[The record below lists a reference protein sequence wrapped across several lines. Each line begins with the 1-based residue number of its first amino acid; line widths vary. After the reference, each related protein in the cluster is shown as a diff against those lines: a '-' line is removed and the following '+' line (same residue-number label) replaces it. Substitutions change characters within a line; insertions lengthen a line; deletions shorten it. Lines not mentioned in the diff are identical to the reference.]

1 MTRSAEVRS
10 GSIAGEVLNSGIRI
24 VARCV
29 ESTSVDVVVVD
40 YEVGIRDEEPGQ
52 RGLAHLCEH
61 LMFDQS
67 KDGETHLQAVTAL
80 GGMANA
86 MTRLDHTVFVN
97 ATPRGR
103 LRQVLRLER
112 SRMVGPCLDQ
122 AHLDRERDVVRNEV
136 SDRMGNLPY
145 GSFPWSQLAQHCFG
159 DWVHAHNDDGTFD
172 DLDAVDVETAAQ
184 FHARYYR
191 PDNALIYVA
200 GDKSTNDLLALARD
214 IFRDIPLP
222 VAPLVR
228 QPGRYMATPVASA
241 GSYPDPL
248 IQRPAVAFGYLTSPY
263 ASAEFVSEVALA
275 GAMNALLSSR
285 SARGFTPRAYTGLM
299 NADGLAV
306 RDPNVLVIELDGTAG
321 EGAKTLSGLC
331 AEVASLD
338 DGELLRLVARGRL
351 DIARSW
357 QWWGGRAMTEASAAL
372 LTGDPSG
379 LDLIWDRLEHASP
392 HGIRAALQRL
402 STAEAG
408 LVEVRP

>member
-1 MTRSAEVRS
+1 MTRSAEVR
-10 GSIAGEVLNSGIRI
+10 GAPIVGEALDNGVRI

-61 LMFDQS
+61 LMFDQRL
-67 KDGETHLQAVTAL
+67 DGDTHLQAVTAL

-103 LRQVLRLER
+103 LREVLSLER
-112 SRMVGPCLDQ
+112 SRMVGPSLDQ
-122 AHLDRERDVVRNEV
+122 VRLDRERDVVRNEV

-145 GSFPWSQLAQHCFG
+145 GAFPWSLLAQHCFG

-172 DLDAVDVETAAQ
+172 DLNEVDVETAAQ

-191 PDNALIYVA
+191 PDNALVYVA
-200 GDKSTNDLLALARD
+200 GDQSTDDLLDLARD
-214 IFRDIPLP
+214 AFGDLPVP

-228 QPGRYMATPVASA
+228 QPGRYLATPVASA
-241 GSYPDPL
+241 SYYRDPL
-248 IQRPAVAFGYLTSPY
+248 VQRPAVAFGYLTSPY

-275 GAMNALLSSR
+275 GVVDALLSSAP
-285 SARGFTPRAYTGLM
+285 SGGFTPRAYTGLM
-299 NADGLAV
+299 EADGLAV
-306 RDPNVLVIELDGTAG
+306 RDPNLLVIELEGTAR
-321 EGAKTLSGLC
+321 EGGQALGAVWT
-331 AEVASLD
+331 EVASLD
-338 DGELLRLVARGRL
+338 DGELLRLAARGRL

-357 QWWGGRAMTEASAAL
+357 QWWGGRAMTEAGAAL
-372 LTGDPSG
+372 LTGDPHG

-408 LVEVRP
+408 LVEVGP